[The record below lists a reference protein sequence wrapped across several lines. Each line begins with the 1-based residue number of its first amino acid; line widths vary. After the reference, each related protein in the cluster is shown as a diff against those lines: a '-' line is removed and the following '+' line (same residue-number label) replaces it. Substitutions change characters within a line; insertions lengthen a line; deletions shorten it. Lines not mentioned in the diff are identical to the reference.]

1 MRIFVL
7 SVVCCLTVAC
17 AQTPVGHN
25 AERITPAAQQN
36 NAIANLVIAEP
47 LVNSFQAQRAIA
59 QLNQIVLNT
68 KLSDEERAQMHF
80 RRGLLYDSVGLN
92 ALAYYDFT
100 QAIRLQ
106 PDIPGVYNSLGIQ
119 HTLRGDF
126 IEAYEAFDST
136 LEIDPEYDFAYLNR
150 ALASYY
156 DKRYELS
163 LSDINEFYAADTS
176 DTYRILWRYL
186 IQYQIDPQAANISL
200 EQAKSGVADTAWTIR
215 LIDFYLGTITQN
227 DLLGDLLVGLENQKQ
242 LSERLCE
249 VYFYLGK
256 YYADRA
262 QPAVA
267 KNFFKLALATNVFE
281 FVEHRYARLEL
292 ELLNQ
297 SKTLE
302 SQVSEDK

>member
-1 MRIFVL
+1 MRLFVL

-17 AQTPVGHN
+17 AQTPVN
-25 AERITPAAQQN
+25 LSAKPATQQN
-36 NAIANLVIAEP
+36 NAIANLIIAEP

-59 QLNQIVLNT
+59 QLNPFVLNT
-68 KLSDEERAQMHF
+68 QLSDEERAQMHF
-80 RRGLLYDSVGLN
+80 RRGLLYDSVGLD

-100 QAIRLQ
+100 QAVKLQ
-106 PDIPGVYNSLGIQ
+106 PDIPGVYNSIGIQ
-119 HTLRGDF
+119 QTLRGNF

-136 LEIDPEYDFAYLNR
+136 LEIDPDYQFAYLNR

-163 LSDINEFYAADTS
+163 LNDINEFYAADKT

-186 IQYQIDPQAANISL
+186 IHYQIDPQAAHSHL
-200 EQAKSGVADTAWTIR
+200 EQAKSGVSDTAWTVR
-215 LIDFYLGTITQN
+215 LIDFYLGNITQN
-227 DLLGDLLVGLENQKQ
+227 DLLGDLLVALENQKQ

-256 YYADRA
+256 YYSDRA

-267 KNFFKLALATNVFE
+267 KNFFKLALATNVFD

-297 SKTLE
+297 SK
-302 SQVSEDK
+302 SSELKPTEDE

>member
-1 MRIFVL
+1 MRLLLLLGLCFL
-7 SVVCCLTVAC
+7 SLGCT
-17 AQTPVGHN
+17 QTPVGQMTVVPGTQ
-25 AERITPAAQQN
+25 ASQS

-47 LVNSFQAQRAIA
+47 LLNSLQSQRAIA
-59 QLNQIVLNT
+59 QLNQFVLNS
-68 KLSDEERAQMHF
+68 KLSEEERAQMFF
-80 RRGLLYDSVGLN
+80 RRGLLYDSVGLH
-92 ALAYYDFT
+92 ALAFYDFT

-136 LEIDPEYDFAYLNR
+136 LEIDPEYHFAYLNR

-163 LSDINEFYAADTS
+163 LNDINQFYAEDKT

-186 IQYQIDPQAANISL
+186 IQFQLDPEAAQAALL
-200 EQAKSGVADTAWTIR
+200 EARADVNKDAWTLR
-215 LIDFYLGTITQN
+215 LIDFYLGNITQSALLN
-227 DLLGDLLVGLENQKQ
+227 DLLLGLENQKQ

-292 ELLNQ
+292 SLLNKKQ
-297 SKTLE
+297 SSSMPTIE
-302 SQVSEDK
+302 N